1 MLEAER
7 RHTKECTRNR
17 ADHKRKN
24 GTPEPLPP
32 LSPKELK
39 KCDCPLR
46 VVGVDIRGNWHREAL
61 DTKDLF
67 VAAERIRKLELGE
80 PLVAPLPDMNI
91 EEAWKNYIGIIQA
104 QRDVKDN
111 SVQNSYNPIRNAL
124 LRFAELKG
132 YKMMNQTNEAFCDE
146 LVERWKHLGAATRVH
161 YIQVVQDFFGVAA
174 SRGWIAKDPS
184 TQLVRPKRS
193 RAKSTMPFDL
203 ENEDPKVVE
212 AIPHWFDNRKQT
224 GYSVWAKS
232 PVTAAALMY
241 TLRFTG
247 LRMSD
252 ATLFEPRFL
261 VNRVVEGREVYC
273 YFLPKMEKTEAAVF
287 IPIRPD
293 VAEYIIAAPRITEK
307 YAFYDPE
314 GTNMDGTKDEQKRS
328 EQHRKQ
334 WGTRFHQNALM
345 YLEKVSGVPH
355 IHPHRFRDTFAVDL
369 LSHHVDIRAVSR
381 LLGHTDVATT
391 LRYYEHWIPG
401 DQLAA
406 VKAMMTTWEHG
417 DNIIEFPNQKKA

>member
-46 VVGVDIRGNWHREAL
+46 VVGVDIRGKWHREAL

-80 PLVAPLPDMNI
+80 PLAIPLPDMEI
-91 EEAWKNYIGIIQA
+91 EQAWNNYIGIIQA

-111 SVQNSYNPIRNAL
+111 SVQNSYNPIKNAL
-124 LRFAELKG
+124 MRFAKLKG
-132 YKMMNQTNEAFCDE
+132 HTMMNQCNEAFCDG
-146 LVERWKHLGAATRVH
+146 LVERWKGLGAATRVH
-161 YIQVVQDFFGVAA
+161 YIQVLQDFFGVSA
-174 SRGWIAKDPS
+174 SRTWIAKDPS

-193 RAKSTMPFDL
+193 RTKSTMPFDL
-203 ENEDPKVVE
+203 KSEDPKLIE
-212 AIPHWFDNRKQT
+212 SIPNWFGDRKYT
-224 GYSVWAKS
+224 GSSIWAQN

-252 ATLFEPRFL
+252 ATLFEPRSL
-261 VNRVVEGREVYC
+261 VKRIVDGREVYC
-273 YFLPKMEKTEAAVF
+273 YFLPKMEKTEESVF
-287 IPIRPD
+287 IPVRPD
-293 VAEYIIAAPRITEK
+293 VAQYIITAPRITEK

-314 GTNMDGTKDEQKRS
+314 GTEGNKKKS

-334 WGTRFHQNALM
+334 WGTRFHQNALR
-345 YLEKVSGVPH
+345 YLEQVSGVAH

-381 LLGHTDVATT
+381 FLGHTDVATT

-406 VKAMMTTWEHG
+406 VKAMMTTWEPG
-417 DNIIEFPNQKKA
+417 DNIIEFPNTKKA

>member
-1 MLEAER
+1 
-7 RHTKECTRNR
+7 
-17 ADHKRKN
+17 
-24 GTPEPLPP
+24 
-32 LSPKELK
+32 
-39 KCDCPLR
+39 
-46 VVGVDIRGNWHREAL
+46 
-61 DTKDLF
+61 
-67 VAAERIRKLELGE
+67 
-80 PLVAPLPDMNI
+80 
-91 EEAWKNYIGIIQA
+91 
-104 QRDVKDN
+104 
-111 SVQNSYNPIRNAL
+111 
-124 LRFAELKG
+124 
-132 YKMMNQTNEAFCDE
+132 
-146 LVERWKHLGAATRVH
+146 
-161 YIQVVQDFFGVAA
+161 
-174 SRGWIAKDPS
+174 
-184 TQLVRPKRS
+184 
-193 RAKSTMPFDL
+193 MPFDL

-417 DNIIEFPNQKKA
+417 DNIIEFPNKKKA